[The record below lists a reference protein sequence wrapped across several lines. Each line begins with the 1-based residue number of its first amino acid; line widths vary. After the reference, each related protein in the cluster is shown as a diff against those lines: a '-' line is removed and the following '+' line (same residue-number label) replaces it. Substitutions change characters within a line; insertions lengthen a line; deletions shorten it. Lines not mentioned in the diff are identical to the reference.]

1 MRSSFIFSNFCK
13 PGKHSIFVYDPLS
26 DKLYNKIII
35 VNFKNQPFFPRSL
48 ISKALKADPT
58 TKSNKKDKVA
68 SLTGD
73 DIFAEKPS

>member
-1 MRSSFIFSNFCK
+1 
-13 PGKHSIFVYDPLS
+13 
-26 DKLYNKIII
+26 
-35 VNFKNQPFFPRSL
+35 L